1 MNELLTEQETAA
13 LLEGIEDGSIA
24 TDTGLSARGQVQ
36 PFDFAAHDT
45 VFTGQWPLLEQLNER
60 LATRLTRSLQRI
72 FRQVSAVRFAGL
84 YHERYGD
91 YTSGL
96 NVPSAIH
103 VLDLAP
109 LPGAG
114 LLVLDTAFMY
124 LGVDSRFGG
133 PCRPPVVSRQRSFT
147 RSEQLILTQCRGAIL
162 EDLKHAWH
170 EIEPIAFDVRQIEF
184 DPRYL
189 KMAPPTTELL
199 ASRFEV
205 QFGAELGT
213 LTLVIPRSTMHP
225 IEARLSGSEYAR
237 DEGAEQWRADL
248 LDTVLDVELDLDVIL
263 AEVPVRFRD
272 IIAMEAGDVFPLDFD
287 QTVTAGSGDMPLFTG
302 RIGTARQRRAMM
314 LSGPADSPAM
324 RKPSERLND
333 DE

>member
-13 LLEGIEDGSIA
+13 LLEGLEDGSIA

-124 LGVDSRFGG
+124 LGVDSRVGG
-133 PCRPPVVSRQRSFT
+133 PGRAPGVWGPPAVTPR
-147 RSEQLILTQCRGAIL
+147 E
-162 EDLKHAWH
+162 K
-170 EIEPIAFDVRQIEF
+170 QI
-184 DPRYL
+184 
-189 KMAPPTTELL
+189 
-199 ASRFEV
+199 
-205 QFGAELGT
+205 
-213 LTLVIPRSTMHP
+213 I
-225 IEARLSGSEYAR
+225 
-237 DEGAEQWRADL
+237 
-248 LDTVLDVELDLDVIL
+248 
-263 AEVPVRFRD
+263 
-272 IIAMEAGDVFPLDFD
+272 
-287 QTVTAGSGDMPLFTG
+287 
-302 RIGTARQRRAMM
+302 
-314 LSGPADSPAM
+314 
-324 RKPSERLND
+324 
-333 DE
+333 